1 MATVNTQPPERRR
14 APDRRASAATGTSM
28 TAIDWVAMTLLIVG
42 GLNWGL
48 IGLFTFDLVAAIVGP
63 LSRII
68 YTLVGI
74 AAVDSIYTAT
84 KIGRRLRFRAERYR
98 IKKNYAHKPSQ

>member
-1 MATVNTQPPERRR
+1 MLDKIALF
-14 APDRRASAATGTSM
+14 
-28 TAIDWVAMTLLIVG
+28 LLVVG

-48 IGLFTFDLVAAIVGP
+48 IGIFDFDLVAWLFGGQNAV

-74 AAVDSIYTAT
+74 SALWCISLFFKRNTVINND
-84 KIGRRLRFRAERYR
+84 
-98 IKKNYAHKPSQ
+98 

>member
-1 MATVNTQPPERRR
+1 MATVNTHPTERRR
-14 APDRRASAATGTSM
+14 TPDRRASAATGTSM

-48 IGLFTFDLVAAIVGP
+48 IGLFTFDLVAAIFGP

-74 AAVDSIYTAT
+74 AAVYSIYTST
-84 KIGRRLRFRAERYR
+84 KIGKRL
-98 IKKNYAHKPSQ
+98 